1 MVQVLLIILFATP
14 HLYDMLGGEPAL
26 KLAPG
31 AAVGLVLGPLL
42 LMWGVFQAL
51 CVRWGRRLDRTG
63 HIGVI
68 RSAEHTM
75 LGLRLVA
82 IALWGF
88 GLFGLGSLSEVRGV
102 LGDVVLIDELV
113 TILPVLLF
121 VTATWWSL
129 YPLDLRL
136 REALLMRT
144 LDNPA
149 GFPVHPPLTRAQYI
163 ASGLRHQIMLFFIP
177 LSLMT
182 AWQET
187 CGLHLGPWLDRSH
200 GGLAPTLLPV
210 LEYAGIIA
218 VLVLSPAI
226 MRRVWD
232 TVPIEGGA
240 LRDQVRAMCRRYG
253 VRVRGPLLWRTH
265 GSIVNGAILGVFW
278 PLRYMLLTDALLER
292 LTADQVEAVM
302 AHEVAHVRRRHLIWL
317 AVCVLSTVVLSFWVL
332 KGVLDGLPG
341 TLSHHPGMISVV
353 MALGGLAGAGT
364 VFGLVSRRFEWQAD
378 AFAVQH
384 ITRTRAGEGKLVTP
398 DAVAAMAGALQSVAD
413 LNGIDPDAFTWRHG
427 SVSERQR
434 RLRALLHRPID
445 AFPID
450 RQVTVIKLAA
460 IVTLVATTVP
470 IIWQAVGGV
479 S

>member
-14 HLYDMLGGEPAL
+14 HLHDVLGGQGAVELPAGM
-26 KLAPG
+26 ASG
-31 AAVGLVLGPLL
+31 VVVLGLL
-42 LMWGVFQAL
+42 GMWAVFQAL
-51 CVRWGRRLDRTG
+51 CQRWGRILDRTG
-63 HIGVI
+63 RIGVL

-75 LGLRLVA
+75 LGLRLMA

-88 GLFGLGSLSEVRGV
+88 GVFGLGSLSEVRG
-102 LGDVVLIDELV
+102 LTGDVVLIDELV
-113 TILPVLLF
+113 TILPIPIF
-121 VTATWWSL
+121 VAATWWSL

-136 REALLMRT
+136 REALLMRS
-144 LDNPA
+144 LDDVD
-149 GFPVHPPLTRAQYI
+149 GRPVHPPLTRWQYI
-163 ASGLRHQIMLFFIP
+163 SSGVRHQLMLFFIP

-182 AWQET
+182 AWQEG
-187 CGLHLGPWLDRSH
+187 CELHIGPWLERSH
-200 GGLAPTLLPV
+200 AAVAPAMLPLA
-210 LEYAGIIA
+210 EYAGILG
-218 VLVLSPAI
+218 VLILSPAI

-232 TVPIEGGA
+232 TVPIGGGA
-240 LRDQVRAMCRRYG
+240 LRDQVRAMCRRYR

-278 PLRYMLLTDALLER
+278 PLRYMLLTDALVER

-317 AVCVLSTVVLSFWVL
+317 AVCVVSSVVLTFWVL
-332 KGVLDGLPG
+332 KGVMDGIP
-341 TLSHHPGMISVV
+341 TSMDHPGAVSIV

-384 ITRTRAGEGKLVTP
+384 ITRTRAGEGQPVTP

-427 SVSERQR
+427 SVAERQR
-434 RLRALLHRPID
+434 RLRALLHRPVD
-445 AFPID
+445 SLPID
-450 RQVTVIKLAA
+450 RQVLVIKVAA
-460 IVTLVATTVP
+460 LVTLIATTAPMV
-470 IIWQAVGGV
+470 WQVVGGN
-479 S
+479 